1 MSQPSPSAPAAKSPT
16 LPGASWLNAAW
27 HQILEFSGV
36 RGGATYLWPRWIVLR
51 AVGLVYMLAFAGILK
66 DQMMLVGPDGLVP
79 IAEYL
84 QHIAQKNPGLWS
96 SFLAAPTLF
105 WISSGEVMIHLLSW
119 IGMGAAVALVLN
131 LWPRLALFACWAIFL
146 SFVSTWHVFTGAQL
160 DNLLLETAL
169 LCIPFAPRGY
179 RPKLGANSAPSP
191 LALFMVRW
199 FLFRVMFEAG
209 IVKLSAGDPHWRDF
223 SAMDLMYETAP
234 FPTFL
239 GYLDHQMPRIYHV
252 FEILLTFFAEL
263 VAPLLAIFAGRRG
276 RWIAIISWT
285 VFQAGIQLTN
295 NFGWLNTASI
305 GIGLL
310 LLDDQMLQSS
320 LQKLRL
326 RSFANWMRG
335 KTPPSRLWPTKPW
348 QYRTLAIGLWIHF
361 AFSLFYL
368 AKVSGYPVQTLPAP
382 ITTAVKSIEAFGSV
396 NEYYLYA
403 KFAEVRSQVEFLGSN
418 DGGRTWRTYPYRYMP
433 QRPDE
438 ISPHIAPWFVRFDA
452 TLELE
457 AFKTVRSSLF
467 RVIASHLLRP
477 NPEVVALF
485 RENPF
490 PDAQP
495 TLIRIRSYRLS
506 FTDWDTFKKTGNY
519 WHVEPAGEYL
529 PTMRVDGNGQI
540 VPFNMK
546 AGEAALQRGDPA
558 EAMAIF
564 AQQYQEGYNPAG
576 LRLADYFLHVIGTP
590 KAKAQAFMIFSE
602 LAEDGETSGELNLGI
617 CYEHGLGTAVD
628 LPLSRYWYQRAA
640 QHGSAFAHFNLGAM
654 HANGRHRGGDDSIA
668 LTHLLKAL
676 KLSERDD
683 SISQGV
689 SDYIYRQ
696 QPLLVKKLKQRMSPA
711 EITRAE
717 KDAGLES
724 N

>member
-1 MSQPSPSAPAAKSPT
+1 M
-16 LPGASWLNAAW
+16 
-27 HQILEFSGV
+27 
-36 RGGATYLWPRWIVLR
+36 LR
-51 AVGLVYMLAFAGILK
+51 AIGLVYLLAFAGILK
-66 DQMMLVGPDGLVP
+66 DQMVLVGPEGLVP
-79 IAEYL
+79 ISEYL
-84 QHIAQKNPGLWS
+84 QHIAQKNPGAWS

-105 WISSGEVMIHLLSW
+105 WISSGEIMIRLLSW
-119 IGMGAAVALVLN
+119 IGIGAAVAVVLN
-131 LWPRLALFACWAIFL
+131 LWPRFALFACWLVFL

-179 RPKLGANSAPSP
+179 RPGLGAHSAPSP
-191 LALFMVRW
+191 LVLFIVRW

-209 IVKLSAGDPHWRDF
+209 IVKLTAGDPHWRDF

-285 VFQAGIQLTN
+285 LFQAGIQLTN

-310 LLDDQMLQSS
+310 LLDDQMIQSA
-320 LQKLRL
+320 LRKFRL
-326 RSFANWMRG
+326 RAFANWLTG

-348 QYRTLAIGLWIHF
+348 QQRTLATALWIHF
-361 AFSLFYL
+361 AFSLFYF
-368 AKVSGYPVQTLPAP
+368 AKVSGFPVQSLPAP
-382 ITTAVKSIEAFGSV
+382 IISAVKAIEPFGSV

-418 DGGRTWRTYPYRYMP
+418 DGGKTWRTYQYRYMP
-433 QRPDE
+433 QKPDE

-457 AFKTVRSSLF
+457 AFKIGRSSLF
-467 RVIASHLLRP
+467 RVIASHLLKP

-485 RENPF
+485 RENP
-490 PDAQP
+490 P
-495 TLIRIRSYRLS
+495 TLMRIRSYRLR
-506 FTDWDTFKKTGNY
+506 FTDWNTFKETANY
-519 WHVEPAGEYL
+519 WEIEPAGDYL
-529 PTMRVDGNGQI
+529 PAMRVDLNGQI
-540 VPFNMK
+540 VPFDMT
-546 AGEAALQRGDPA
+546 AGEAALRRKDPA
-558 EAMAIF
+558 VAMQIF

-590 KAKAQAFMIFSE
+590 KARVQAFMIFTE
-602 LAEDGETSGELNLGI
+602 LATDGETSGELNLGI
-617 CYEHGLGTAVD
+617 CYEHGLGTSID
-628 LPLSRYWYQRAA
+628 LPLAQHWYQRAA
-640 QHGSAFAHFNLGAM
+640 RHGSAFAHFNLGAM
-654 HANGRHRGGDDSIA
+654 HAQGRYRIGDDTAA
-668 LTHLLKAL
+668 LTHLLKAQNL
-676 KLSERDD
+676 AERDD
-683 SISQGV
+683 SISKGIR
-689 SDYIYRQ
+689 DYIHRQ
-696 QPLLVKKLKQRMSPA
+696 QPALLQKLQLRMTPEQIA
-711 EITRAE
+711 RAE
-717 KDAGLES
+717 KQAGQGS